1 MAMKSNKLFRA
12 WVIFFVVLAASSL
25 TLALEKENL
34 VRAKIG
40 IEIVS
45 NDTTRAAITK
55 DRIIAGAKLRIYVL
69 PEKDSYVYIINS
81 DQSNAVLLNPAKEEN
96 RITQGSLKIFPSTVH
111 LYAIGETVKNEYFA
125 IVCSP
130 VKQEEVLDLFGPGT
144 VPREKWLAL
153 EQKLVKQGKI
163 PLNEKLPKS
172 FGVAGNI
179 RSPKGEEFA
188 NALHVFSGRELLI
201 KRYEFN
207 VKK

>member
-1 MAMKSNKLFRA
+1 MAIKSNKLFWT
-12 WVIFFVVLAASSL
+12 WVIFFVVLAASSP
-25 TLALEKENL
+25 TLSLEKGNL

-40 IEIVS
+40 IEVVA
-45 NDTTRAAITK
+45 NDTSRAAKTK
-55 DRIIAGAKLRIYVL
+55 DQVIAGTKLRIYVL

-96 RITQGSLKIFPSTVH
+96 LISKGSLKIFPSTAH
-111 LYAIGETVKNEYFA
+111 LYAIGETVKKEYFA
-125 IVCSP
+125 ILCSP
-130 VKQEEVLDLFGPGT
+130 VKQAEVLDLFGPGT

-163 PLNEKLPKS
+163 SLNEKLPKS

-179 RSPKGEEFA
+179 RSPKGKEFA
-188 NALHVFSGRELLI
+188 NELHVFSGHELLI